1 MSQGKGTADTPPPGG
16 RALDMVPAPL
26 LWPQPPAT
34 WGHVTRT
41 RKNRCHDCVSQRHA
55 PAMWLQNPEIPCF
68 YKGPLHCPCLHIAP
82 KATVHC
88 PASFRGMR
96 AIDSTSGSFQ
106 RGCCRY
112 RRPSILSLLTEFSR
126 PLLLRHTLVW
136 MYRSDTRA
144 VSVACGPLSPSPRP
158 LPHTADSHGREDGP
172 PLPTRVEV
180 GSGQARHCAD

>member
-1 MSQGKGTADTPPPGG
+1 MHWTWCLRPFCGLSPRPHGAMSPEHERTDAATVFPKDTPPPRGYKTPKS
-16 RALDMVPAPL
+16 PAF
-26 LWPQPPAT
+26 T
-34 WGHVTRT
+34 
-41 RKNRCHDCVSQRHA
+41 
-55 PAMWLQNPEIPCF
+55 
-68 YKGPLHCPCLHIAP
+68 KGPYTSPCLHIAP

-106 RGCCRY
+106 RGCCLY

-126 PLLLRHTLVW
+126 PLLLRDTQVW

-144 VSVACGPLSPSPRP
+144 VSVPCGPLSPSPRP
-158 LPHTADSHGREDGP
+158 LPLSAPHCRLSQAGGRAT
-172 PLPTRVEV
+172 LPTRVEV